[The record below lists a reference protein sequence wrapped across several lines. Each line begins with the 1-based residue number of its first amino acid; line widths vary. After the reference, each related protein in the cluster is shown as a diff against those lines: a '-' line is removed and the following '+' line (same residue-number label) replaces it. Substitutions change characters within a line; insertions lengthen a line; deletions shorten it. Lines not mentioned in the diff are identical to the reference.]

1 MAPGAPVSP
10 ILRKKVL
17 RVLFISLLL
26 DLISFTF
33 ILPLFPKL
41 IEFYRNH
48 ETGDPNTVLSKI
60 LAGLNAYKNSFA
72 KPINSRYD
80 IVLLGGALGSLFSL
94 CQAIA
99 SPVIGTLSD
108 RYGRRTAL
116 LWSMAGNI
124 LSVALWVAAT
134 DFRTFLASRIVGGL
148 SEGNV
153 QLAMAIATDISDDS
167 QRGATMALVGVCFSI
182 AFTFGPALGAYLS
195 TRQVMATN
203 PFAMAA
209 GFSLFL
215 IVTETIYLYFAL
227 PETLPSTNTVQ
238 NGTANG
244 QANGNAKTSKA
255 TKPHARTNSHTLL
268 NVTHFAFILF
278 FSGMEFSLPFMTYD
292 LFAFQAKDSGK
303 LLGFIGLIASI
314 LQGSVVRRMHPLKV
328 VQMGVVSCT
337 IAFLILGR
345 VQTQGALYGAAAL
358 LAVTSATVVTGL
370 NSLSSFEASAG
381 ERGNK
386 LGNHRSFGQ
395 AGRALGPLIFCTL
408 YWWAGRETAYAMGAA
423 GMVAVGGLVF
433 GGLKVPPGTENIAKK
448 NITSLIHSLF
458 SNTQSL
464 LHCAIVWSSTRE
476 GNDTNMSATSAAIS
490 AAALSGLAAY
500 LNGKYHLKQ
509 DITLLRSKKHAT
521 KYYEGLVQA
530 KRQSLWYSFVPHV
543 PKYANSLCIWSRTKT
558 YTWQEVHDRAVQWAH
573 FFLDQGV
580 KPGDMVATYLI
591 NSADFL
597 VIWLGLFCIG
607 CAPAHLNY
615 NLKDEALI
623 HCLKVANVKLIVVDD
638 DADCM
643 ARFEGCRDRVE
654 QELGVKPVILNE
666 ALLEKVYSGPMDV
679 PGDEYREGV
688 VGSDPTCLLYT
699 SGTTGLPKGGKFMVS
714 RYHERGNP
722 DTPPFGQKAGP
733 DGDRWYCC
741 MPIFHGTG
749 GLACMMCLTS
759 GMGVA
764 VGRKFSV
771 STFWDDIHDS
781 QSTMFVYVGE
791 AARYLLM
798 APPHPKERDHR
809 LRGMYGNGMRPDVW
823 NRFKDRFGVSEV
835 IEFFNST
842 EGVLGMYVQS
852 KGPFTSTSV
861 GHHGAIIRQALK
873 NIYVPVAVDPE
884 TGDILRDPKTGFAQR
899 NSYHEGGEI
908 LVAVP
913 AEEVFAGYH
922 NNPKATAKKF
932 VRDVFVKGDLFYRSG
947 DALRRDDDGRW
958 YFLDRL
964 GDTFRWKSE
973 NVSTAEVAEV
983 LGRYPGI
990 GEAIVYGTLVPNH
1003 DGRAGCVSLRFSDGV
1018 NPETFDW
1025 KALLDYA
1032 KTKLPKYAVPI
1043 FLRLVKE
1050 GSNTDNQKQNKGPLR
1065 EEGIEIDKYG
1075 TKVVGGNNDVVMWT
1089 APGADRY
1096 VRFTI
1101 EDLETLRAG
1110 KILL

>member
-1 MAPGAPVSP
+1 MASRALPVSP
-10 ILRKKVL
+10 ALRKKVL

-26 DLISFTF
+26 DLVSFTF

-48 ETGDPNTVLSKI
+48 ETGNPNTILSKI

-108 RYGRRTAL
+108 KYGRRTAL

-134 DFRTFLASRIVGGL
+134 DFRTFLASRVVGGL

-153 QLAMAIATDISDDS
+153 QLAMAIATDISDES

-195 TRQVMATN
+195 TLQIMTSN
-203 PFAMAA
+203 PFATAA

-215 IVTETIYLYFAL
+215 IVTETIYLYSSL
-227 PETLPSTNTVQ
+227 PETLPSATAS
-238 NGTANG
+238 GRTANG
-244 QANGNAKTSKA
+244 KANGHTKTEGA
-255 TKPHARTNSHTLL
+255 VKPHAPTNSHAVL
-268 NVTHFAFILF
+268 NATHFTFILF

-292 LFAFQAKDSGK
+292 LFSYQAKDSGK
-303 LLGFIGLIASI
+303 LLGFIGLVASL

-328 VQMGVVSCT
+328 VQMGVVSCA
-337 IAFLILGR
+337 IAFFILAR

-370 NSLSSFEASAG
+370 NSLSSFEASAS

-408 YWWAGRETAYAMGAA
+408 YWWAGREMAYAVGAA
-423 GMVAVGGLVF
+423 GMSTVCAFVF
-433 GGLKVPPGTENIAKK
+433 GALKMPPGTENVGKK
-448 NITSLIHSLF
+448 
-458 SNTQSL
+458 
-464 LHCAIVWSSTRE
+464 
-476 GNDTNMSATSAAIS
+476 SATLKMATTAVASVAAVT
-490 AAALSGLAAY
+490 GLAAY
-500 LNGKYHLKQ
+500 LNGKYHLAQ
-509 DITLLRSKKHAT
+509 DIKALRFRSKAA
-521 KYYEGLVQA
+521 KYYAELVKT
-530 KRQSLWYSFVPHV
+530 KRQSLWYSFTPHV
-543 PKYANSLCIWSRTKT
+543 PKYSQNLCIWSREKT
-558 YTWQEVHDRAVQWAH
+558 YTWQEVHDRAVQWGN
-573 FFLDQGV
+573 FFLAQGV
-580 KPGDMVATYLI
+580 RPGNMVATYLM

-597 VIWLGLFCIG
+597 VIWLGLFSIG

-615 NLKDEALI
+615 NLKGDALL
-623 HCLKVANVKLIVVDD
+623 HCLRVAGVKLVVVDEE
-638 DADCM
+638 
-643 ARFEGCRDRVE
+643 EGCQERFQGWKDRAE
-654 QELGVKPVILNE
+654 QELGIRAFTVNN
-666 ALLEKVYSGPMDV
+666 ALLEEVYSGPTNV
-679 PGDEYREGV
+679 PGDEYRESV

-699 SGTTGLPKGGKFMVS
+699 SGTTGLPKAGKFMVN
-714 RYHERGNP
+714 RYHERGHP
-722 DTPPFGQKAGP
+722 DRPPFGQKAGP
-733 DGDRWYCC
+733 NGNRWYCC

-749 GLACMMCLTS
+749 GLSCMMCLTS
-759 GMGVA
+759 GMSVA

-771 STFWDDIHDS
+771 STFWDDVHDS

-823 NRFKDRFGVSEV
+823 NRFKERFGVAEV
-835 IEFFNST
+835 MEFFNST
-842 EGVLGMYVQS
+842 EGVLAMVVHS
-852 KGPFTSTSV
+852 KGPFTATSV
-861 GHHGAIIRQALK
+861 GHHGAIIRKAL
-873 NIYVPVAVDPE
+873 NDVYVPVAIDPE
-884 TGDILRDPKTGFAQR
+884 TGDLLRNPATGFVKR
-899 NSYHEGGEI
+899 NSYEEGGEI
-908 LVAVP
+908 LVGVP
-913 AEEVFAGYH
+913 GEEAFAGYY
-922 NNPKATAKKF
+922 NNRNATAKKF
-932 VRDVFVKGDLFYRSG
+932 ERNVFKKGDLYYRSG
-947 DALRRDDDGRW
+947 DALRRDTDGRW

-983 LGRYPGI
+983 LGRYPGV
-990 GEAIVYGTLVPNH
+990 GEAIVYGALVPRH
-1003 DGRAGCVSLRFSDGV
+1003 DGRAGCVSLRFTEGV
-1018 NPETFDW
+1018 KPESFDW
-1025 KALLDYA
+1025 KAFLDYSRG
-1032 KTKLPKYAVPI
+1032 KLPKYAVPV

-1065 EEGIEIDKYG
+1065 EEGIELDKFG
-1075 TKVVGGNNDVVMWT
+1075 SKMIGGKDDVVMWT

-1101 EDLETLRAG
+1101 EDLERLRAG